1 LVDYL
6 SWTSRLA
13 SKCRDIVAFLP
24 HYGQTLYLV
33 LLLPLVP
40 VRTEVFEGRW
50 RVLQRHQADIA
61 VPDMVVHVAVSET
74 RSLEVLISTAEE
86 ER

>member
-6 SWTSRLA
+6 SWSRLA

-24 HYGQTLYLV
+24 HYGRTLRLG

-40 VRTEVFEGRW
+40 VRTEVFEDRW
-50 RVLQRHQADIA
+50 HVLQQHQADIA
-61 VPDMVVHVAVSET
+61 VPHIAVHVAVSET
-74 RSLEVLISTAEE
+74 RSSEVLTSTAEG